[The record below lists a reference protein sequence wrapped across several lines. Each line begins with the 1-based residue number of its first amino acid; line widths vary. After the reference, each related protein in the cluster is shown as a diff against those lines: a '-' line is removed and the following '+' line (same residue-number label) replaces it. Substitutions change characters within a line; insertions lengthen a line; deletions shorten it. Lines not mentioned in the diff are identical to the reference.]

1 MQFNSKKGN
10 VITFGKKTEN
20 MENIFTYK
28 LGEDP
33 LNRVGVVKYLGILLS
48 ADLK

>member
-10 VITFGKKTEN
+10 VMTFGKKTEN